1 MSWLK
6 KHSFAFAQ
14 DCAGQKYKLG
24 VCWVLFLVLAG
35 LLYEFVVSSC
45 QLWPSF
51 TDLGS
56 AFTSLRPLL
65 AQMV

>member
-6 KHSFAFAQ
+6 THSFTLLMI
-14 DCAGQKYKLG
+14 CAGQKYKLG

-51 TDLGS
+51 TDVGS
-56 AFTSLRPLL
+56 ALT
-65 AQMV
+65 V